1 MDQKLR
7 DEIKALR
14 EDLETQTA
22 INIVEGIN
30 TVETLAALGHWM
42 RKRRAPTPR
51 EAAQLSEAAR
61 ERWMTQVRHLIA
73 LARKEPG
80 GLDRSLGEM
89 FEAMASAPKAAP
101 KVRKAGARAKAGAAR
116 AKAKRPGRRR

>member
-1 MDQKLR
+1 MDQQTR

-42 RKRRAPTPR
+42 RKKRPPTPK

-61 ERWMTQVRHLIA
+61 ERWLSQVRHLIA
-73 LARKEPG
+73 LAKKEPG

-89 FEAMASAPKAAP
+89 FEAMAPAPKAAP
-101 KVRKAGARAKAGAAR
+101 KARKGRTRG
-116 AKAKRPGRRR
+116 KAKKRSVLLPRRQHAR

>member
-1 MDQKLR
+1 MEESLR

-42 RKRRAPTPR
+42 REKRPPTTK
-51 EAAQLSEAAR
+51 EAARLSEAAR

-89 FEAMASAPKAAP
+89 FEAMAPSTKAAP
-101 KVRKAGARAKAGAAR
+101 KLRKASAR
-116 AKAKRPGRRR
+116 AKAKRPKRR

>member
-1 MDQKLR
+1 MDQQIR
-7 DEIKALR
+7 HEIKALR

-42 RKRRAPTPR
+42 RKKRPPTPK

-61 ERWMTQVRHLIA
+61 ERWVTQVRHLIA
-73 LARKEPG
+73 LAKKEPG

-89 FEAMASAPKAAP
+89 FEAMAPPPKGAP
-101 KVRKAGARAKAGAAR
+101 KVPMRKARG
-116 AKAKRPGRRR
+116 KAKTRTNRR

>member
-1 MDQKLR
+1 MDHEILEQ
-7 DEIKALR
+7 IKALR

-42 RKRRAPTPR
+42 RKKRPPTTK
-51 EAAQLSEAAR
+51 EAGDLSAAAR
-61 ERWMTQVRHLIA
+61 ERWMAQVRHLIA
-73 LARKEPG
+73 IAKKEPG

-89 FEAMASAPKAAP
+89 FEEMSPASPKP
-101 KVRKAGARAKAGAAR
+101 S
-116 AKAKRPGRRR
+116 KAKRKAAKARKPKRR

>member
-1 MDQKLR
+1 MDHEILEQ
-7 DEIKALR
+7 IKALR

-30 TVETLAALGHWM
+30 TVETLAVLGHWM
-42 RKRRAPTPR
+42 RKRRPPTTK
-51 EAAQLSEAAR
+51 EAAQLSAAAR
-61 ERWMTQVRHLIA
+61 ERWLAQVRHLIA

-89 FEAMASAPKAAP
+89 FDAMAPSSPKPSRAR
-101 KVRKAGARAKAGAAR
+101 RKPAKAR
-116 AKAKRPGRRR
+116 TPKRR

>member
-1 MDQKLR
+1 MDQQIL

-42 RKRRAPTPR
+42 QKKRAPTAR
-51 EAAQLSEAAR
+51 EAARLSEAAR
-61 ERWMTQVRHLIA
+61 ERWMAQVRHLIA

-89 FEAMASAPKAAP
+89 FEAMAPAPRPNRPRRAAP
-101 KVRKAGARAKAGAAR
+101 RGKKKAG
-116 AKAKRPGRRR
+116 KR

>member
-30 TVETLAALGHWM
+30 TVETLATLGHWM
-42 RKRRAPTPR
+42 RKKRPPTSK

-89 FEAMASAPKAAP
+89 FEAMAPTRRVAS
-101 KVRKAGARAKAGAAR
+101 KVRKAGERTKAGAAR
-116 AKAKRPGRRR
+116 AKPKGPRRRR

>member
-1 MDQKLR
+1 MDQQIL

-30 TVETLAALGHWM
+30 TVETLAVLGHWM
-42 RKRRAPTPR
+42 QKRKAPNAK
-51 EAAQLSEAAR
+51 EASRLSDAAR
-61 ERWMTQVRHLIA
+61 ERWAAQVRHLIA

-89 FEAMASAPKAAP
+89 FAAMAPAPKAKKARGTTAR
-101 KVRKAGARAKAGAAR
+101 RKPAG
-116 AKAKRPGRRR
+116 KR